1 MFQSLKNRSFEI
13 RGVPRRAPLP
23 PRRRRPVVVTFLMI
37 LAVFAISRTA
47 AADDAMRVV
56 RGKHIVLKA
65 DTGSSELLNELVDA
79 FDAAVEQW
87 RRFWQVPV
95 GALDRWTVDAFLIED
110 RERFRRSGDLPPVTN
125 FPFGF
130 ATGGNVWVMRQPSDY
145 YTRHLLLHEGAHAL
159 QIHLFGGTGPSWY
172 AEGMAERLGVHRGEG
187 ESVQVGIVPPNRE
200 AVPYWGRFKLMK
212 AARQAGGVPTLETV
226 LNYPLDLKSDVA
238 SYGWSW
244 AAVSLLTE
252 YPDYRPITLRA
263 ARDGSDQTVAFTRRV
278 KQQLDSVWPI
288 VQARWRV
295 LTATMDYG
303 FDWRRERVDLAITD
317 RLWSG
322 AALQLAVRADRGWQ
336 SAGVRFPPGASV
348 SISATGRCTLADEPK
363 PWVSEPPGVTIRYA
377 NDRPLGQLLVAVVP
391 NQTTEADRLEPLE
404 IHAVDPNRDLKIRR
418 HSWLLFRINDDLGD
432 LANNRGGYRVT
443 LQRER

>member
-1 MFQSLKNRSFEI
+1 MVATIAL
-13 RGVPRRAPLP
+13 
-23 PRRRRPVVVTFLMI
+23 I
-37 LAVFAISRTA
+37 LAVLPVSRTA
-47 AADDAMRVV
+47 RGQDEAVIPPIADAAPTEDAIRVI

-65 DTGSSELLNELVDA
+65 DTGSSQLLNDLVDA

-87 RRFWQVPV
+87 RKFWQIPV
-95 GALDRWTVDAFLIED
+95 GGLNRWTVDAFLIED
-110 RERFRRSGDLPPVTN
+110 RERFRQSGDLPPGLN

-130 ATGGNVWVMRQPSDY
+130 AADGNVWVIRQPSDY

-172 AEGMAERLGVHRGEG
+172 AEGVAELLGVHRGAG
-187 ESVQVGIVPPNRE
+187 SSVQVGIVPSSRE
-200 AVPYWGRFKLMK
+200 AVPYWGRFKLMETT
-212 AARQAGGVPTLETV
+212 RQAGNVPTLETV
-226 LNYPLDLKSDVA
+226 LDYPLDLKSDVE

-252 YPDYRPITLRA
+252 YPDYRPIALRA
-263 ARDGSDQTVAFTRRV
+263 GRLGTDQTVAFTRGV

-303 FDWRRERVDLAITD
+303 FDWRRERVGLAITD

-322 AALQLAVRADRGWQ
+322 AALRLSVRADQGWQ
-336 SAGVRFPPGASV
+336 SAGVRFPPGARV

-363 PWVSEPPGVTIRYA
+363 PWISEPPGVTIRYA

-391 NQTTEADRLEPLE
+391 NQTTEASRLEPLE
-404 IHAVDPNRDLKIRR
+404 VHAVDPNRDLQITR

-432 LANNRGGYRVT
+432 LGNNRAGYQVT
-443 LQRER
+443 LQRKP

>member
-1 MFQSLKNRSFEI
+1 MFQPLKNQFVVTRV
-13 RGVPRRAPLP
+13 VPQRLSSPSWRQ
-23 PRRRRPVVVTFLMI
+23 RPVVVTFALI
-37 LAVFAISRTA
+37 LAVFTISRTA
-47 AADDAMRVV
+47 AADDSIRVV

-65 DTGSSELLNELVDA
+65 DTGSDELLNDLVDA

-87 RRFWQVPV
+87 RQFWQVPT
-95 GALDRWTVDAFLIED
+95 GGLDNWAVDAFLIED
-110 RERFRRSGDLPPVTN
+110 RERFRQTGELPPGRN

-130 ATGGNVWVMRQPSDY
+130 ASGEKVWVMRQPSDY
-145 YTRHLLLHEGAHAL
+145 YTRHLLLHEGAHAV

-172 AEGMAERLGVHRGEG
+172 AEGMAELLGVHRGHG
-187 ESVQVGIVPPNRE
+187 SSVRVGIVPPTRE
-200 AVPYWGRFKLMK
+200 AVPYWGRFKLMA
-212 AARQAGGVPTLETV
+212 AARQAGNVPTLETV
-226 LNYPLDLKSDVA
+226 LGYPLDLRSDVE

-244 AAVSLLTE
+244 AAVSLLTQ
-252 YPDYRPITLRA
+252 YQTYRPIALRA
-263 ARDGSDQTVAFTRRV
+263 ARNGNDHAAAFTRAL
-278 KQQLDSVWPI
+278 KQPLDSVWPI

-303 FDWRRERVDLAITD
+303 FDWQRERVDLAISD

-322 AALQLAVRADRGWQ
+322 AALQLSVRADRGWQ

-363 PWVSEPPGVTIRYA
+363 PWISEPPGVTIRFA

-391 NQTTEADRLEPLE
+391 NQTIETDRLEPLE
-404 IHAVDPNRDLKIRR
+404 VHAVDPRRELQIKR

-432 LANNRGGYRVT
+432 LGNNRAGYQVT
-443 LQRER
+443 LQRQP